1 MVNIF
6 FSYLLGLY
14 STTVYTYIFHR
25 HISDGSFH
33 IGKEYKTPILPG
45 IFDDI
50 SKNPASLLNSSI
62 LDNRIDEILDAASM
76 HLPSTIFHLRLRP
89 YDCQSSDC
97 LPPILVSPKIL
108 STLRRK
114 WMTPW

>member
-1 MVNIF
+1 MTVKKINAYF
-6 FSYLLGLY
+6 YNLLGLW
-14 STTVYTYIFHR
+14 STNIYTYIFHR

-45 IFDDI
+45 LFDDI
-50 SKNPASLLNSSI
+50 SKNSSI

-76 HLPSTIFHLRLRP
+76 HVPNSFFHLRLRP

-97 LPPILVSPKIL
+97 LPPILVTKLQCTIYENL
-108 STLRRK
+108 VFEK
-114 WMTPW
+114 

>member
-1 MVNIF
+1 MTVNKINAYF
-6 FSYLLGLY
+6 YNLLGLW
-14 STTVYTYIFHR
+14 STNIYTYIFHR

-50 SKNPASLLNSSI
+50 YKNPTSLLNSSI

-76 HLPSTIFHLRLRP
+76 HLPNSFFHLRLRP

-97 LPPILVSPKIL
+97 LPPILVNKIAML
-108 STLRRK
+108 MSII
-114 WMTPW
+114 